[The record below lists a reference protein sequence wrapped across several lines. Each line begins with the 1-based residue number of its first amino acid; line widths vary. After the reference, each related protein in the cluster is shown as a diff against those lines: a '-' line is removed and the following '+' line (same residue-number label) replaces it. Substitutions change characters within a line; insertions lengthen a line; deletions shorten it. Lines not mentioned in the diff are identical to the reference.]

1 MKEGNMQKHI
11 DLIGI
16 FWIALGSL
24 TFFGGFVAFWV
35 LFGVSFIPDMGP
47 EAPVILR
54 AVGIGVGIFLF
65 ILSIPKIIA
74 GVGLLKKQEWARI
87 LTLILSF
94 LSLINIPLGTALA
107 IYSFVIL
114 TKEESIQLFRSQTK
128 SG

>member
-1 MKEGNMQKHI
+1 MQKHV

-16 FWIALGSL
+16 FWIALGGL
-24 TFFGGFVAFWV
+24 NFFGGFVAFWV
-35 LFGVSFIPDMGP
+35 LFGISFLPDIGR

-54 AVGIGVGIFLF
+54 TVGIGVGLFLF

-94 LSLINIPLGTALA
+94 LSLVNIPLGTALA
-107 IYSFVIL
+107 VYSFIIL
-114 TKEESIQLFRSQTK
+114 TKEEAIQLFRPPAK
-128 SG
+128 SK

>member
-1 MKEGNMQKHI
+1 MQKHV

-16 FWIALGSL
+16 FWIALGAL
-24 TFFGGFVAFWV
+24 NFFAGFVTFWV
-35 LFGVSFIPDMGP
+35 LFGISFLPDMGR

-54 AVGIGVGIFLF
+54 SVGIGVGIFLF
-65 ILSIPKIIA
+65 ILSVPKIIA

-87 LTLILSF
+87 LALILSF

-114 TKEESIQLFRSQTK
+114 TKEEAIQLFRTQAK
-128 SG
+128 AE

>member
-1 MKEGNMQKHI
+1 MQKHV

-24 TFFGGFVAFWV
+24 TFFGGFVTFWV
-35 LFGVSFIPDMGP
+35 LFGISFIPDMGH

-54 AVGIGVGIFLF
+54 TVGIGVGIFLF
-65 ILSIPKIIA
+65 ILSFPKIIA

-114 TKEESIQLFRSQTK
+114 TKEETIQLFRDQAK
-128 SG
+128 VK

>member
-1 MKEGNMQKHI
+1 MERDMKKHV

-16 FWIALGSL
+16 FWIALGAL
-24 TFFGGFVAFWV
+24 TFFGAFVIFWV
-35 LFGVSFIPDMGP
+35 LFGISFIPDMGH

-54 AVGIGVGIFLF
+54 AVGIGAGIFLL
-65 ILSIPKIIA
+65 ILSLPKIIA
-74 GVGLLKKQEWARI
+74 GIGLLKKQEWARI

-114 TKEESIQLFRSQTK
+114 TKEEAIRLFRARSEAK
-128 SG
+128 

>member
-1 MKEGNMQKHI
+1 MQKHV

-16 FWIALGSL
+16 FWIALGAL
-24 TFFGGFVAFWV
+24 NFFGGFVTFWV
-35 LFGVSFIPDMGP
+35 LFGISFLPDIGR

-54 AVGIGVGIFLF
+54 AVGIGVGLFLF
-65 ILSIPKIIA
+65 ILSIPKVIA

-114 TKEESIQLFRSQTK
+114 TREEAIQLFRTPAK
-128 SG
+128 SN